1 MKSTYHTA
9 NLRFQQ
15 LLPAAAFSQSTS
27 YSCFSTVGEKENRF
41 DKEQEI
47 CGMDVERTFGMLQY
61 RWTIVR
67 HTVKTWSK
75 KTLWEV
81 ITACVIMLNMIF

>member
-1 MKSTYHTA
+1 VKTIRKP
-9 NLRFQQ
+9 ND
-15 LLPAAAFSQSTS
+15 
-27 YSCFSTVGEKENRF
+27 EKENRF

-61 RWTIVR
+61 RWMIVR